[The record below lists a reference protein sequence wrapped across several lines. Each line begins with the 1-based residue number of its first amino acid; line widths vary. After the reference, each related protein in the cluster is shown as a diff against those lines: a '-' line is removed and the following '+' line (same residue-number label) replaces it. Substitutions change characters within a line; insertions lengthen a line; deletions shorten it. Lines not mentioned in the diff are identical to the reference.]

1 MFSAPY
7 LLKCL
12 FIRAGDKDR
21 NVSAHYFLLYQFHEQ
36 SKLGRSS
43 SWAINYREPEEAE
56 RVEIAEHN
64 CPQAPPEKAINFFP
78 CGWRT
83 FLQSKEHYRLDHM
96 GGVICTASI
105 IWQTSTLVSVQIF
118 QTLFGLWEIYCSKSI
133 YKKHKLKDDFH
144 GMCLEQRKAG
154 VEPPTWKKIVFSPF
168 PSMACQSLRSTK

>member
-1 MFSAPY
+1 MLPESPTRNIKNTIKTNTWIAQYTQHLDCTLSTHQLDKFHDERFCDQIFCCKSHICSFRRFPPSEKAFTPVVNAMFSAPY

-78 CGWRT
+78 CG
-83 FLQSKEHYRLDHM
+83 
-96 GGVICTASI
+96 
-105 IWQTSTLVSVQIF
+105 
-118 QTLFGLWEIYCSKSI
+118 
-133 YKKHKLKDDFH
+133 
-144 GMCLEQRKAG
+144 
-154 VEPPTWKKIVFSPF
+154 
-168 PSMACQSLRSTK
+168 